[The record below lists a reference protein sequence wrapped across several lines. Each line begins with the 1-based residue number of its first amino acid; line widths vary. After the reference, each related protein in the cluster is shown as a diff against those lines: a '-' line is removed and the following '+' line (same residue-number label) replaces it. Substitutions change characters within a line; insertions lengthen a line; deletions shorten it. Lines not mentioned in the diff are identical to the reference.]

1 MAEEILIIRKP
12 TAPTLIAIIT
22 MKLFKGTFFVLL
34 ALAFY
39 TLSDNNLQWEYSY
52 LLKYFHIDQGRKVFI
67 DFGQRLG
74 NFSETDMLWV
84 AGLTLIYGSFSLIE
98 GIGLLMRYSWA
109 SWVAIAE
116 SALLIPLELGELGRH
131 KHFHLTVFIIFVFNV
146 IIVVYLLLNRRRL
159 FGHHHPD

>member
-84 AGLTLIYGSFSLIE
+84 AGLTLDLRLVLADRGN
-98 GIGLLMRYSWA
+98 R
-109 SWVAIAE
+109 IAH
-116 SALLIPLELGELGRH
+116 AVQLGQLGCH
-131 KHFHLTVFIIFVFNV
+131 
-146 IIVVYLLLNRRRL
+146 RRS
-159 FGHHHPD
+159 PPC